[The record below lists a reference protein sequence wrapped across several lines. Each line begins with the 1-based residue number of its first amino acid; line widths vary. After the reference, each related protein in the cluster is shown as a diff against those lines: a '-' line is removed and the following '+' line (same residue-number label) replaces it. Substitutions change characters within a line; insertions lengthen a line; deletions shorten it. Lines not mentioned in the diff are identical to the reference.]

1 MALPNLSLLV
11 IGNVGLDVVDS
22 IFEAFLAQGHATGV
36 GTKRNDGSGAKKVKF
51 A

>member
-1 MALPNLSLLV
+1 MAPPNLSPLV
-11 IGNVGLDVVDS
+11 IGNVGLDAVDS

-36 GTKRNDGSGAKKVKF
+36 GTKGNDGSRAKKVNF